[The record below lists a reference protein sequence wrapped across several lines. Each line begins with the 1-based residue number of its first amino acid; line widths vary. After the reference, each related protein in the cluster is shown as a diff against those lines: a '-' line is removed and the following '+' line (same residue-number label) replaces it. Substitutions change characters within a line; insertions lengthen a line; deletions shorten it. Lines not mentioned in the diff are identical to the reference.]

1 MLGTQW
7 TSLAH
12 NLSVSKSLD
21 DDTMIFEVRCQ
32 AEETSFSCEAPG
44 AGKRL
49 DDDWTRELVGMQ
61 VSGSARSYDARS

>member
-1 MLGTQW
+1 
-7 TSLAH
+7 
-12 NLSVSKSLD
+12 
-21 DDTMIFEVRCQ
+21 MIFEVRCQ